1 VTDEHDPG
9 SPCPAVHRGV
19 VGSLLDWGGPRLRD
33 LPWRRTRDPWGV
45 LVSEVM
51 AQQTQVGR
59 IIPRWKLFM
68 ERFPTP
74 EALAEAPLADL
85 LRLWKGLGY
94 PRRARAL
101 HRAAGVIAAD
111 GAFPDSVEALMALPG
126 VGPYTARAVAA
137 FAFDLDVAVVDTN
150 VGRMLARVV
159 GRRLRPKEAQT
170 LADSLVPIGDAWLW
184 NQVVMDFGATVCTAR
199 GPGCAGCPIA
209 DRCSWAGSPDREDPA
224 RGSAGVSGP
233 QARFDGSDRQARG
246 RLMAALVDGP
256 VPARAVPEVMGR
268 SPEVAERLATA
279 LVVEGLCRRDGDV
292 FELG

>member
-1 VTDEHDPG
+1 VTRDREPVD
-9 SPCPAVHRGV
+9 AVPVARDDV
-19 VGSLLDWGGPRLRD
+19 VARLLEWGGPRLRD

-59 IIPRWKLFM
+59 IIPRWEAFM
-68 ERFPTP
+68 ERFPSP

-101 HRAAGVIAAD
+101 HEAAGRIAAA
-111 GAFPDSVEALMALPG
+111 GRFPATVEELMDLPG

-137 FAFDLDVAVVDTN
+137 FAFDRDVAVVDTN
-150 VGRMLARVV
+150 VGRTLARIS
-159 GRRLRPKEAQT
+159 GRRLRPAEAQT
-170 LADSLVPIGDAWLW
+170 LADSLVPVGDAWIW

-199 GPGCAGCPIA
+199 GPRCDECPVVG
-209 DRCSWAGSPDREDPA
+209 RCSWAGAPDRDDPA
-224 RGSAGVSGP
+224 RGSAGVSAR

-256 VPARAVPEVMGR
+256 VPRQSLSEVMGR
-268 SPEVAERLATA
+268 SKEVSERLAAA
-279 LVVEGLCRRDGDV
+279 LVAEGLCRRDGEL